1 MILSKGITLLE
12 QTATF
17 NNDIREWRQQ
27 PSELKTWAGF
37 KIFFHCAH
45 REQRHVVTTSGKGGY
60 MAEVQNIYVMLT
72 PAPPEEHNAEIESLC
87 DITKG
92 MQDQIFDMDELAQ
105 VNTVLTSTNTTGM
118 AQLEQLKIAM
128 GDIQA
133 KIKTLISTTT
143 KEKRRY

>member
-72 PAPPEEHNAEIESLC
+72 PAPPEEHMQKLSHYVTSQKEC
-87 DITKG
+87 KTKY
-92 MQDQIFDMDELAQ
+92 LRW
-105 VNTVLTSTNTTGM
+105 TNLHKWT
-118 AQLEQLKIAM
+118 QYYLQ
-128 GDIQA
+128 Q
-133 KIKTLISTTT
+133 TLLSW
-143 KEKRRY
+143 RNWSN